1 MNTTIPLQ
9 LVSHP
14 STPASIVRSLEAEL
28 SWQKSGDL
36 LVAYCLRGD
45 MIRLRIPSEGPN
57 ERTDLLW
64 EHTCFEAFI
73 GVRDD
78 RRYREFNFSPSGQ
91 WAAYAFT
98 DYRQRDENFAARQAP
113 KICTRVFAGRLEM
126 DVTLLPEALP
136 TAERLQ
142 LALAA
147 VVEADDIA
155 DGRHSYWALRH
166 PAARPDFHQRDA
178 FTLEL
183 AASLGELP
191 NDPA

>member
-36 LVAYCLRGD
+36 LIAYCLRGD

-91 WAAYAFT
+91 WAIYDFS
-98 DYRQRDENFAARQAP
+98 DYRQRVGGDDRIAAPSITARL
-113 KICTRVFAGRLEM
+113 FAGRLE
-126 DVTLLPEALP
+126 LEARIPAAALP
-136 TAERLQ
+136 PNTGD
-142 LALAA
+142 ALWEIGLSA
-147 VVEADDIA
+147 VIESADTV
-155 DGRHSYWALRH
+155 DGELSYWALRH
-166 PAARPDFHQRDA
+166 PGQRPDFHHRDSFA
-178 FTLEL
+178 HTSPYPE
-183 AASLGELP
+183 SRT
-191 NDPA
+191 